1 MTFESRERLANTF
14 AEMIREVREQKWVA
28 FSEAAKATKLDP
40 YVALA
45 RLLVREVE
53 ERDNDRSSLEN

>member
-1 MTFESRERLANTF
+1 MIFESREQLANTF
-14 AEMIREVREQKWVA
+14 AEIIREIREQKWVA

-45 RLLVREVE
+45 RLLVRTVE
-53 ERDNDRSSLEN
+53 EQANHGSSLEN